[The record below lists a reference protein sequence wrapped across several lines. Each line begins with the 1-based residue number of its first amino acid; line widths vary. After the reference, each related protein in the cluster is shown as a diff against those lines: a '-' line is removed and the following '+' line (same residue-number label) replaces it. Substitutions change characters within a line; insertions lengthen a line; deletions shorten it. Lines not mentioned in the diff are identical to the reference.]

1 MALNSGWWCRCRL
14 FYYLVLLLNGS
25 EQEQL
30 SVTLN
35 NPGSVGGRLM
45 LEDFNFKLGHG
56 PIVLLD

>member
-25 EQEQL
+25 EQL